1 MQVLKNYLIYAFCY
15 GMKIVELFCENCC
28 EGVCENCCEGVCEN
42 CCEGVCGSLVE
53 RKLDWKLIWLDVLL
67 MVRGERKML
76 LTGFVLK
83 LLVLCWLL
91 GRLILRPET

>member
-1 MQVLKNYLIYAFCY
+1 
-15 GMKIVELFCENCC
+15 
-28 EGVCENCCEGVCEN
+28 
-42 CCEGVCGSLVE
+42 LVE